1 MRGTI
6 MKEYFTLLLDSHMVD
21 NHQSVRGTLSIISDA
36 LPQLKESAQ
45 KTARYILNHPRET
58 VNLTVTELSKRVG
71 VSEAS
76 IVRFA
81 QSVGYSGFHALKI
94 ALAEDI
100 VSPLQLVH
108 EAIDLDDSVL
118 EVAQKVFTAGMRSLE
133 DTAKLLDAV
142 ALEYAANALIDARQ
156 ILILSTGNSSPL
168 AMDLKFR
175 LTKIGLLARSSLD
188 PTSQEMMASLASKSD
203 VAIGIS
209 HMGSS
214 KDTVNALRL
223 AKQAGA
229 ITICV
234 TNHSDSPITHTCD
247 IKLFTA
253 TRENL
258 FREEEMASNLAALAV
273 IEALYVSIS
282 MKLIEA
288 STEAARKAM
297 RATRDRKF

>member
-1 MRGTI
+1 MSDTRLSTRGA
-6 MKEYFTLLLDSHMVD
+6 
-21 NHQSVRGTLSIISDA
+21 LSIISDS

-58 VNLTVTELSKRVG
+58 VNLTVTQLSKRVG

-76 IVRFA
+76 VVRFA

-108 EAIDLDDSVL
+108 EDINFDDSVL

-133 DTAKLLDAV
+133 ETANLLDAD
-142 ALEYAANALIDARQ
+142 ALEYATSVIIDARQ
-156 ILILSTGNSSPL
+156 ILIFATGNSSPL

-175 LTKIGLLARSSLD
+175 LTKIGLLARFSLD
-188 PTSQEMMASLASKSD
+188 PTTQEMMASLASQTD
-203 VAIGIS
+203 MAIGIS

-214 KDTVNALRL
+214 KDTVSALQL
-223 AKQAGA
+223 AKQTGA
-229 ITICV
+229 TTICI
-234 TNHSDSPITHTCD
+234 TNHSDSPITHVSD

-273 IEALYVSIS
+273 IEALYVGTS
-282 MKLIEA
+282 MKRFEA